1 MSGAPAAPVRIQRTQ
16 PSGETKR
23 ATETMQAM
31 PTLHASAASQA
42 NEASEADEANE
53 AAGTQAMLAR
63 RARLLGPAYR
73 LFYQEPLHLVRGE
86 GVWLVDAHGRRYLD
100 AYNNV
105 AAVGHCHPH
114 VVAAIARQAATLNT
128 HTRYLHDGILDYAE
142 RLLGTMP
149 AALGHLMLT
158 CTGSEANDLALRI
171 AAAHTGGNGL
181 VITRFAYHGVT
192 AALAEASPSLGAQVR
207 LGSHVRTVPAP
218 DPRLPPEQVG
228 PAFARGVRA
237 AIAELQASG
246 LRPAA
251 LLVDTVFS
259 SDGILTDPP
268 GFLAEA
274 VDAMRAAGGLFIA
287 DEVQPGLGRT
297 GEAMWGFL
305 RHGVVPDL
313 VTMGKPMG
321 NGHPLA
327 GVAVRPEVMAAFGN
341 QCRYFNTFGGNPVAV
356 AAGMA
361 VLDVIEGEGLMA
373 NALRVGA
380 YLRARLDDLARL
392 HPAIGDVRGAGLF
405 TGVELLGSDAA
416 RAPDGAAA
424 ARVVNAMRRRGVLV
438 SSAGEHGNVLKI
450 RPPLVFGEAHADLL
464 VEALAAALE
473 A

>member
-1 MSGAPAAPVRIQRTQ
+1 
-16 PSGETKR
+16 
-23 ATETMQAM
+23 MQAM
-31 PTLHASAASQA
+31 PTLHASAASQT
-42 NEASEADEANE
+42 NEASEADETNE

-63 RARLLGPAYR
+63 ARLLGPATGCSTR
-73 LFYQEPLHLVRGE
+73 SRCVPLVRGE

-158 CTGSEANDLALRI
+158 CTGSEADLALRI

-181 VITRFAYHGVT
+181 HHPLRLSRRHRRAGRG
-192 AALAEASPSLGAQVR
+192 SSLGAQVR
-207 LGSHVRTVPAP
+207 LGSHVRTVPARP
-218 DPRLPPEQVG
+218 IRACRRSRSA

-297 GEAMWGFL
+297 GEAMWASCATAWC
-305 RHGVVPDL
+305 P
-313 VTMGKPMG
+313 TW
-321 NGHPLA
+321 
-327 GVAVRPEVMAAFGN
+327 
-341 QCRYFNTFGGNPVAV
+341 
-356 AAGMA
+356 
-361 VLDVIEGEGLMA
+361 
-373 NALRVGA
+373 
-380 YLRARLDDLARL
+380 
-392 HPAIGDVRGAGLF
+392 
-405 TGVELLGSDAA
+405 
-416 RAPDGAAA
+416 
-424 ARVVNAMRRRGVLV
+424 
-438 SSAGEHGNVLKI
+438 
-450 RPPLVFGEAHADLL
+450 
-464 VEALAAALE
+464 
-473 A
+473 